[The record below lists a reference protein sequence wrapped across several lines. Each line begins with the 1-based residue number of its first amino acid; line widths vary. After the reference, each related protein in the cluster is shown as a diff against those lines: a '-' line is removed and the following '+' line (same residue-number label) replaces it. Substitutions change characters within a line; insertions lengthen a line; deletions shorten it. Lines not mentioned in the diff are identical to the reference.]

1 MIQEPVVILAN
12 GDFPSH
18 PISLGKL
25 QDAQTIIC
33 CDGAVNHLVKNGME
47 PHYILGDL
55 DSIDDNLK
63 NKYRDRIIELP
74 GQDENDLRK
83 AIVWAENSGAKKAAI
98 LGATGKRD
106 DHTLANI
113 FTLLQYPS
121 QLEMTIYTNHGI
133 FSVAENKKTFDSFT
147 GQQISLFATDISI
160 EVTSNNLKYNMNDIA
175 LTNLYCGSLNESLND
190 SFTLTLSHGQILVY
204 QVFS

>member
-63 NKYRDRIIELP
+63 NKYRDKIFELP

-83 AIVWAENSGAKKAAI
+83 AIVWVE
-98 LGATGKRD
+98 
-106 DHTLANI
+106 
-113 FTLLQYPS
+113 
-121 QLEMTIYTNHGI
+121 
-133 FSVAENKKTFDSFT
+133 
-147 GQQISLFATDISI
+147 
-160 EVTSNNLKYNMNDIA
+160 SN
-175 LTNLYCGSLNESLND
+175 
-190 SFTLTLSHGQILVY
+190 
-204 QVFS
+204 

>member
-1 MIQEPVVILAN
+1 MIQGPVVILAN

-55 DSIDDNLK
+55 DSIDDNQK

-74 GQDENDLRK
+74 VQDENDLRK
-83 AIVWAENSGAKKAAI
+83 AIVWAGRNGAKKATI
-98 LGATGKRD
+98 MGATGKRD

-133 FSVAENKKTFDSFT
+133 FSVA
-147 GQQISLFATDISI
+147 
-160 EVTSNNLKYNMNDIA
+160 
-175 LTNLYCGSLNESLND
+175 
-190 SFTLTLSHGQILVY
+190 
-204 QVFS
+204 

>member
-1 MIQEPVVILAN
+1 MIQGPVVILAN
-12 GDFPSH
+12 GDFPSN

-25 QDAQTIIC
+25 QDANTIIC

-55 DSIDDNLK
+55 DSIDDNLQ

-83 AIVWAENSGAKKAAI
+83 AIVWSESRDAKKATI

-121 QLEMTIYTNHGI
+121 QLDMIIYTDHGI
-133 FSVAENKKTFDSFT
+133 FSVAENEKTFDSFT
-147 GQQISLFATDISI
+147 GQQISLFATDQGI
-160 EVTSNNLKYNMNDIA
+160 EVTSSDLKYNMSNIA
-175 LTNLYCGSLNESLND
+175 LSNLYCASLNESLKD
-190 SFTLTLSHGQILVY
+190 SFTLTLSHGKILVY
-204 QVFS
+204 QVFA

>member
-1 MIQEPVVILAN
+1 MIQVPVVILAN
-12 GDFPSH
+12 GEFPSH

-55 DSIDDNLK
+55 DSIDDILK
-63 NKYRDRIIELP
+63 NNYRERIIELP
-74 GQDENDLRK
+74 DQDENDLRK
-83 AIVWAENSGAKKAAI
+83 AIVWAESNGAKKVAI

-133 FSVAENKKTFDSFT
+133 FSVVENKKTFDSFT
-147 GQQISLFATDISI
+147 GQQISLFVTDKSI
-160 EVTSNNLKYNMNDIA
+160 GVTSNQLKYNIYGNVI
-175 LTNLYCGSLNESLND
+175 TNLYCGSLNESLGD
-190 SFTLTLSHGQILVY
+190 SFTLTLSHGQILVF
-204 QVFS
+204 QAFA

>member
-1 MIQEPVVILAN
+1 MIHGPVVILAN

-25 QDAQTIIC
+25 QDANTIIC

-47 PHYILGDL
+47 PHYILGDM

-83 AIVWAENSGAKKAAI
+83 AIVWAESSDAKKATI

-106 DHTLANI
+106 DHALANI

-121 QLEMTIYTNHGI
+121 TLEITMCSNYGI
-133 FSVAENKKTFDSFT
+133 FSVLENEKTFESFT
-147 GQQISLFATDISI
+147 GQQISLFAIDPTI
-160 EVTSNNLKYNMNDIA
+160 EVTSNNLKYNMNNKV
-175 LTNLYCGSLNESLND
+175 LTNLYCGSLNESFKD
-190 SFTLTLSHGQILVY
+190 SFTLTLSHGRILVY
-204 QVFS
+204 QIFA

>member
-1 MIQEPVVILAN
+1 MIHGPVVILAN

-25 QDAQTIIC
+25 QDANTIIC

-55 DSIDDNLK
+55 DSIDENLK
-63 NKYRDRIIELP
+63 NKYSDRIIELP
-74 GQDENDLRK
+74 EQDENDLRK
-83 AIVWAENSGAKKAAI
+83 AIQWVENGGIKETII

-113 FTLLQYPS
+113 FTLLQYPA
-121 QLEMTIYTNHGI
+121 QLEMTIYTNYGI
-133 FSVAENKKTFDSFT
+133 FSVVDNKKIFDSFT
-147 GQQISLFATDISI
+147 GQKISLFATDPSI
-160 EVTSNNLKYNMNDIA
+160 KVTSINLKHSMINNI
-175 LTNLYCGSLNESLND
+175 LTNLYCGSLNESLKD
-190 SFTLTLSHGQILVY
+190 SFTLTLSHGRILVY
-204 QVFS
+204 QVFA